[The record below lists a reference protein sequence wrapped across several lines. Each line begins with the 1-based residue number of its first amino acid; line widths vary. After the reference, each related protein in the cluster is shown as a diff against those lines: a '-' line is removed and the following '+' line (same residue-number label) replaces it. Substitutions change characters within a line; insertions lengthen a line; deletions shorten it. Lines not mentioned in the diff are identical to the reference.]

1 MKEERKLLI
10 KRTKRVT
17 VERAGDVRCA
27 KYDKHTEVGKN
38 LGSVIETFSHLKR
51 VNQHFIPKFVPTNE
65 RTDKDGHDYNNLEGI
80 YEVLS

>member
-27 KYDKHTEVGKN
+27 KHDKDRRKN

-65 RTDKDGHDYNNLEGI
+65 RRTDKDGHDYNNLEGI
-80 YEVLS
+80 YEVPS